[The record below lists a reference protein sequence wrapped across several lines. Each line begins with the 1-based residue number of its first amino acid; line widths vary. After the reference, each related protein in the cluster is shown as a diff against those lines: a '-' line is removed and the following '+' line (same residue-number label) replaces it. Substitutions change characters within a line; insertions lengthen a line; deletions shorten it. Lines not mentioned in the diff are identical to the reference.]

1 MTDITAAVLRESFK
15 PWTVE
20 KAKLEAPR
28 ADEVLVRIVAT
39 GICHSDMTVR
49 DQYLPTP
56 LPAVLGHEGAG
67 VVEAVGA
74 DVTHVAVGDHVVLAP
89 AYCGE
94 CRHCASGQP
103 MRCVQFGLLNLMAM
117 RADGSS
123 PICGC
128 DGERV
133 GGMFFGQ
140 SSFATHSVAN
150 KRSVVKIPNDVPLAL
165 MGPLGC
171 GLMTGS
177 GTVLNAL
184 KPGPGS
190 SFVVFGAGAVGLA
203 ALMAAVASG
212 CTTVIAVDLH
222 DNRLKLAKELGA
234 THVVN
239 AGAGNPVEAVR
250 AILPDGV
257 DFAVDTS
264 ALPPVIRQAVECLGT
279 GGRCA
284 FIGVSKAGAEIT
296 VPVNALINKSMGY
309 VVEGDAVPHLFI
321 PKLITLWR
329 QGKFPFE
336 KLVRYYPLADIN
348 RAVADSESGATLKP
362 ILVID
367 PESPLLK

>member
-1 MTDITAAVLRESFK
+1 MTAITAAVLRAEGGAWTIES
-15 PWTVE
+15 
-20 KAKLEAPR
+20 AKLETPR

-39 GICHSDMTVR
+39 GVCHSDMTVR
-49 DQYLPTP
+49 DRYLPTP

-67 VVEAVGA
+67 VVEAVGT
-74 DVTHVAVGDHVVLAP
+74 DVHHVAVGDHVVLAP

-94 CRHCASGQP
+94 CAQCASGRP
-103 MRCVQFGLLNLMAM
+103 MRCIQFGLLNLMGM
-117 RADGSS
+117 RPDGSS

-133 GGMFFGQ
+133 GGRFFGQ
-140 SSFATHSVAN
+140 SSFATHAIAA
-150 KRSVVKIPNDVPLAL
+150 KRSVVKIPADVPLAL

-171 GLMTGS
+171 GLMTGA

-184 KPGPGS
+184 KPGPGN

-222 DNRLKLAKELGA
+222 ANRLALAKELGA

-239 AGAGNPVEAVR
+239 VGVGDPVAAVR
-250 AILPDGV
+250 EILPGGV
-257 DFAVDTS
+257 DFSVDTS
-264 ALPPVIRQAVECLGT
+264 ALPPVIRQAVECLGS

-284 FIGVSKAGAEIT
+284 FIGVSKAGAEVT
-296 VPVNALINKSMGY
+296 VPVNALINKSMSY
-309 VVEGDAVPHLFI
+309 VVEGDSIPHLFI
-321 PKLITLWR
+321 PRLIELWR

-336 KLVRYYPLADIN
+336 KLVRYYPFADIN
-348 RAVADSESGATLKP
+348 RAVADSESGVTLKP
-362 ILVID
+362 ILVVD